1 MNSEVTNCKDVDE
14 NGNETPAPKPAEII
28 AVWDFSNITKTSE
41 LTTNMKNPKDTEG
54 KVVTGLE
61 LSYSSPGCGED
72 PKAATLKLVQ
82 GKDGK
87 LGALGTDA
95 FVSQCD
101 LAKKEDYRAGT
112 FVITGS
118 ITGKMITKVTFNV
131 MGAGREISYGKGSA
145 PSSELSTEFISSD
158 TLWENKE
165 LVFETPVSSL
175 DMHIAP
181 IGNGDVGMKAMRL
194 DDIIV
199 YAQ

>member
-1 MNSEVTNCKDVDE
+1 MNSEVKACKDTEDSTEVVE
-14 NGNETPAPKPAEII
+14 KPQQ
-28 AVWDFSNITKTSE
+28 AVAIWDFSNITKTNE
-41 LTTNMKNPKDTEG
+41 IVDKMVHPKNTEG
-54 KVVTGLE
+54 NEVTSLNLAFVNTGCDDLKEKV
-61 LSYSSPGCGED
+61 
-72 PKAATLKLVQ
+72 ATLKLVQ